1 MMPTGSLF
9 YKDMDW
15 TAKER
20 MKILYIINDN
30 QTNLS
35 RQIINV
41 QSKDN
46 EIKVIELSKKEVS
59 YEAIIDDIFSY
70 DRVSSW

>member
-1 MMPTGSLF
+1 
-9 YKDMDW
+9 MDW

-35 RQIINV
+35 RQIIDV

-59 YEAIIDDIFSY
+59 YETIIDDIFSY

>member
-1 MMPTGSLF
+1 
-9 YKDMDW
+9 MDW
-15 TAKER
+15 TDKER

-35 RQIINV
+35 RQIIDV

-59 YEAIIDDIFSY
+59 HETIIDDIFSY
-70 DRVSSW
+70 DRVISW